1 MSLEGENDFTGK
13 LRLPLPPT
21 FSGKP
26 AEWEEWSWKFRAY
39 LSMFDAQAARY
50 LEQHE
55 NDEAP
60 LTDEALE
67 VHVLT
72 EEGVAALDQT
82 ATAGRVTFSRKLHY
96 LLANLTS
103 ESALLVVRQNYDS
116 NGFETWRRLVKKFAL
131 PDAARHVSLLTQLL
145 DFRFGSHTFEQDF
158 NTWET
163 IKTKYERQTGA
174 DLPDS
179 VLVATLLNKT
189 SGALQQHLRLNARTL
204 TTYEDIKAT
213 IVEYYQ
219 SRHLIMSNS
228 SSSNQG
234 PAPMD
239 IGGLKGKKGF
249 GKSGFGYFKGKGK
262 GKSKSKGK
270 NPHLSF
276 HTAQKGKGKGKDFG
290 GSKGK
295 GKGKSKGKLRGQHAL
310 ACWTC
315 GKPGHVSANCPL
327 GRVSAV
333 DENATLDGSFE
344 DWSVD
349 DTWQVGDFEE
359 EWWSD
364 DLVAAVGLGWSDE
377 EWWPAWDD
385 GWSSTWSDWNDDTWS
400 VVSPP
405 PAVEKATSAPP
416 SHAAEPKATSGAP
429 VSAVTL
435 GTPPARLSSAA
446 KPKATPKATS
456 KASGLAIAAI
466 TLGSMFAGTQSC
478 FVSPTC
484 DASLD
489 CMLSGSIVFDGF
501 GRSLGARS
509 DVATWQLSPVC
520 DLPLKN
526 EANQTSLSN
535 PTSLSD
541 WGLEHLSSTFYDPYL
556 AEHEVAVASVETGLE
571 TWILFDSGAAA
582 NCCPPDFAP
591 DFPLLKLEER
601 APPLKSISGQTLQI
615 YGRKLVAFELD
626 GQRLWLNF
634 YVCDV
639 PYSVIS
645 VARLLQQ
652 GCKAV
657 LTSEGSQLEGPTGAT
672 FPVTRHGSLLFLCP
686 TLAEFDPNEYAD
698 FSKGFHEQ
706 FAVRPP
712 PGLVAPTLKP
722 TYYHA
727 DSWVLDEANATLT
740 RLHKRGRATLF
751 SPEGTKD
758 RPVELKDLTGE
769 RVTVMNFEDGSSKTL
784 NDDWRK
790 SDDPRAK
797 QDKYFKGKTVF
808 KLASKPTGRRL
819 VGKQSTLPRPEV
831 HVEMPPPV
839 PSSRTSTQK
848 LSPEVVLRD
857 HGEYADTFRKRVFDL
872 VADEAVDPMK
882 GLENFVK
889 RSLDDVDPQT
899 NEAYTHDTWVQLP
912 TMWIRLHRQPR
923 KNLFVPSERSEGGPN
938 LSELSKARVTIQLDD
953 HGSMKVDEDDW
964 TLEGADRDV
973 VEPFACGGATC
984 FEKRDL
990 YVKEIPEVAE
1000 PDLFETSARRP
1011 RGLPAPSEPT
1021 LTERKEHELTHLPFR
1036 SWCPIC
1042 VRAKSKQNHSRTLKT
1057 KQPVVQLDYCFLGDN
1072 PEEPQVTL
1080 LTAVDLLSGMGLSCV
1095 VPAKGRSVYAQAEL
1109 RRYILEIG
1117 RTFGILQIDPEPSL
1131 KALVAE
1137 FTSEVGGL
1145 SVRHSPTGWKQ
1156 AQGAVGVLQ
1165 SNLYAQIRT
1174 LKLDLEGRYSGFTL
1188 QKTHPLFTWLVK
1200 HAQWLMNRYAH
1211 KSDGLTSFEKRWGK
1225 PYNGA
1230 LCRFAEVVHFRKIGK
1245 FPKSDAAWEEGLWLG
1260 RDTESNQHFVGTP
1273 QGVIK
1278 IRSLRRRPPSEQLD
1292 LALVQSLK
1300 ATPWDPRGT
1309 KVETDHFVF
1318 PPQQPRP
1325 GENLVE
1331 PPDDPDAIPENLG
1344 NAGDLA
1350 QELEQDMLRE
1360 LQSTSETRTAADL
1373 PVPEGPMDA
1382 EELAERQDK
1391 RSHEEPTS
1399 SAERASS
1406 EPATSRRRVG
1416 VTTERK
1422 RDTSEVPEAATK
1434 VQRISSL
1441 VRSPDQQMRI
1451 FDLRISAV
1459 TTKQELEVPVCVNQ
1473 DETEISLAERLSNP
1487 LFWQSPEFTYEEEK
1501 AGMNKEMKSMIDFDV
1516 FTEQKMSD
1524 LTPEQLAT
1532 VISTKWVKVR
1542 KGDGT
1547 CRCRLV
1553 VRGYDQLI
1561 DDPDDTY
1568 ASTPSLLTL
1577 KTLLTLAVARGWH
1590 ITLADIST
1598 AFLHALVDGD
1608 VWVLPPVEY
1617 YPEGGVVWKLKRA
1630 LYGLKNAPA
1639 LWQTH
1644 LAATLEAQGFQRMKS
1659 DPNLYFHAGRKVYVL
1674 CYVDD
1679 LMLFGAKK
1687 DVDAIVASLQK
1698 ELLLRITGELV
1709 EGSEATFL
1717 GRKMRRTPT
1726 SVEMYMSATYVEGM
1740 LAEAGMSTCKP
1751 APSPGTD
1758 ALKKV
1763 SETAEALNPEEHKR
1777 YRKLVG
1783 QLLWMCNLRMDI
1795 MYAVKELSRGLA
1807 SPTTDHWA
1815 KLKHLLRY
1823 LAGTKE
1829 YVQELRPNIRLSEK
1843 HSSLDVHTYVDSD
1856 WAGDPDTRRST
1867 SGVATYLLGVNLQ
1880 SHSRTQQTIALSSG
1894 EAELYAIGGGAADAL
1909 FLRSLLLESRLI
1921 PKVHLFLHTDST
1933 AGKSMA
1939 SRYGTSR
1946 KTGHVQLRYLYV
1958 QELVTS
1964 GMVIIRKVLGTLNS
1978 ADVLTKYVSK
1988 ETLARHVGTLGLRPR
2003 DAM

>member
-1 MSLEGENDFTGK
+1 
-13 LRLPLPPT
+13 
-21 FSGKP
+21 
-26 AEWEEWSWKFRAY
+26 
-39 LSMFDAQAARY
+39 MFDAQAARY

-239 IGGLKGKKGF
+239 IG
-249 GKSGFGYFKGKGK
+249 
-262 GKSKSKGK
+262 
-270 NPHLSF
+270 
-276 HTAQKGKGKGKDFG
+276 
-290 GSKGK
+290 
-295 GKGKSKGKLRGQHAL
+295 
-310 ACWTC
+310 
-315 GKPGHVSANCPL
+315 GHVSANCPL

-1137 FTSEVGGL
+1137 FTSEV
-1145 SVRHSPTGWKQ
+1145 
-1156 AQGAVGVLQ
+1156 
-1165 SNLYAQIRT
+1165 
-1174 LKLDLEGRYSGFTL
+1174 
-1188 QKTHPLFTWLVK
+1188 
-1200 HAQWLMNRYAH
+1200 
-1211 KSDGLTSFEKRWGK
+1211 
-1225 PYNGA
+1225 
-1230 LCRFAEVVHFRKIGK
+1230 VHFRKIGK

-1292 LALVQSLK
+1292 LALVQSLT

-1577 KTLLTLAVARGWH
+1577 KTLLTLA
-1590 ITLADIST
+1590 
-1598 AFLHALVDGD
+1598 
-1608 VWVLPPVEY
+1608 
-1617 YPEGGVVWKLKRA
+1617 
-1630 LYGLKNAPA
+1630 
-1639 LWQTH
+1639 
-1644 LAATLEAQGFQRMKS
+1644 AQGFQCMKS

-1843 HSSLDVHTYVDSD
+1843 AAQNWRLVQPTFPAGETLLGLRDLAIEEAQHWTLEMHQRAFVQDTYASFSTFSNFWRHEVFMSILFSGLQKERLTIRQLLLIPRDPRTNFLLVVPLLFVLFPGLYHPGSRQYPGLYHSVHGPPLYFTFELQWITSLAIEMLGVHLFSPQEINFMPWTCYIVL
-1856 WAGDPDTRRST
+1856 PRST
-1867 SGVATYLLGVNLQ
+1867 WARLMQRLVTQRVLVITPADLVWTSGMLNVGFSLRSTLLFTIFNFQFHPGRAEYQESFVALGFSISGQTFGAMMSSGGNIWNRRYRDYFIKLPLLQLF
-1880 SHSRTQQTIALSSG
+1880 HPAEIATLVSFTCTNQALTFARLGEMYHNFIQAETHLWLGHIPLHKAWLRPG
-1894 EAELYAIGGGAADAL
+1894 EAELGDDETVDPHLVRRMMQYDL
-1909 FLRSLLLESRLI
+1909 HR
-1921 PKVHLFLHTDST
+1921 PKL
-1933 AGKSMA
+1933 
-1939 SRYGTSR
+1939 
-1946 KTGHVQLRYLYV
+1946 
-1958 QELVTS
+1958 
-1964 GMVIIRKVLGTLNS
+1964 
-1978 ADVLTKYVSK
+1978 
-1988 ETLARHVGTLGLRPR
+1988 
-2003 DAM
+2003 